1 MAARN
6 KWIWGA
12 SGTSKYAVKD
22 LTEIS
27 IGFNPVLN
35 SEKPFQVI
43 AKKRIGYQSVLLKN
57 YSTQLDAQ
65 KFINETFQSR

>member
-1 MAARN
+1 MAIRN
-6 KWIWGA
+6 KWIWGE
-12 SGTSKYAVKD
+12 SKKVKYAVKD

-35 SEKPFQVI
+35 SEKPFQVV
-43 AKKRIGYQSVLLKN
+43 AKKRVGYQSVLLKN